1 MSWFFHVNKM
11 TSCIVFFIL
20 GFLTDK
26 LRLFPL
32 VMGLVLG
39 VLLKSM
45 LDESVLTSIKDQVS
59 TMIFRVGTTS

>member
-1 MSWFFHVNKM
+1 M
-11 TSCIVFFIL
+11 TSCIVFFVL

-45 LDESVLTSIKDQVS
+45 LDDCVLTSIKDQVS
-59 TMIFRVGTTS
+59 TMIFRVGAITTTS

>member
-1 MSWFFHVNKM
+1 M

-45 LDESVLTSIKDQVS
+45 LDDCVLTSIKDQVS
-59 TMIFRVGTTS
+59 TMIFRVGTSTT

>member
-1 MSWFFHVNKM
+1 M

-45 LDESVLTSIKDQVS
+45 LDDCVFTSIKDQVS
-59 TMIFRVGTTS
+59 TMIFHVGTSTTS